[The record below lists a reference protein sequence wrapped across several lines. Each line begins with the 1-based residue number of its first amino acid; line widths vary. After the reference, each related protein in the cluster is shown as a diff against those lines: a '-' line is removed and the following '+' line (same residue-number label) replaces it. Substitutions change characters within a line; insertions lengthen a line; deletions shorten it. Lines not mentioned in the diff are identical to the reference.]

1 MRPQCEYV
9 SFIKYK
15 VIEFLPLI
23 GVVQKWAVI
32 KLLVTVRKDDD
43 DGDDGDDGDDDHD
56 DDDDDYDA
64 IHFALD
70 KLVDFDYFSDS

>member
-1 MRPQCEYV
+1 M
-9 SFIKYK
+9 
-15 VIEFLPLI
+15 
-23 GVVQKWAVI
+23 I

-43 DGDDGDDGDDDHD
+43 DD
-56 DDDDDYDA
+56 DDDDDA

>member
-1 MRPQCEYV
+1 M
-9 SFIKYK
+9 
-15 VIEFLPLI
+15 
-23 GVVQKWAVI
+23 I

-43 DGDDGDDGDDDHD
+43 DGDDGDDD
-56 DDDDDYDA
+56 DDDDDDDDA

>member
-1 MRPQCEYV
+1 M
-9 SFIKYK
+9 
-15 VIEFLPLI
+15 
-23 GVVQKWAVI
+23 I

-43 DGDDGDDGDDDHD
+43 DGDDGDDDD
-56 DDDDDYDA
+56 DA